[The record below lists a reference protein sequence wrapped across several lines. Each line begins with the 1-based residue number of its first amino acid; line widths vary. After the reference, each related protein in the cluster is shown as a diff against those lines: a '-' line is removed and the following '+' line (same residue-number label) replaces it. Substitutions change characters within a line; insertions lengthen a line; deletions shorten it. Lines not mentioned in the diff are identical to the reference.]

1 MYGSIF
7 RCYPCWWIGI
17 IYSFYLSS
25 SIARAPLE
33 KKQFRQKKFLPSSC
47 ADVSEAPILRAP
59 FSLPFHRIFP
69 NIIFYAYIAAGQN
82 PFPLLFLQENQ
93 QLVSICFSLLVLSL
107 GRSKGQRKRRE
118 ARWQHVGNEA
128 KILFTKRNPCYQES
142 SKWCGRMKYRTTT
155 QTTVMT
161 NASIGNQG
169 STQWAGNQRPG
180 NRGSGVGLMMHRA
193 QCETAFT
200 KINQNF
206 WHLRKLTL
214 YWDEWAL
221 QLFSANRSK
230 LRQHFCERTSVAR
243 ICNNWNELFVC
254 AHLRVIRS
262 TAFCENTWKKV

>member
-1 MYGSIF
+1 MR
-7 RCYPCWWIGI
+7 RCIRSPN
-17 IYSFYLSS
+17 SP
-25 SIARAPLE
+25 RP
-33 KKQFRQKKFLPSSC
+33 
-47 ADVSEAPILRAP
+47 
-59 FSLPFHRIFP
+59 IFP
-69 NIIFYAYIAAGQN
+69 PISQNIPQYH
-82 PFPLLFLQENQ
+82 LLRLYCGWQKP
-93 QLVSICFSLLVLSL
+93 VSITFPPREPTISLNLLLLACTIIGSKQ
-107 GRSKGQRKRRE
+107 GTKKKKRSPMTTCGKWSKDIF
-118 ARWQHVGNEA
+118 H
-128 KILFTKRNPCYQES
+128 KRNPCYQES

-193 QCETAFT
+193 QCETAFA

-230 LRQHFCERTSVAR
+230 LRQHFCERTFS
-243 ICNNWNELFVC
+243 CQDLQ
-254 AHLRVIRS
+254 
-262 TAFCENTWKKV
+262 

>member
-1 MYGSIF
+1 MLLLSVNRYDIFLSTCPLQSLELHCWRKNNSRRKSFCLLDAPMYQKPQFSAPHF
-7 RCYPCWWIGI
+7 PSHFTE
-17 IYSFYLSS
+17 YSPISS
-25 SIARAPLE
+25 FML
-33 KKQFRQKKFLPSSC
+33 
-47 ADVSEAPILRAP
+47 
-59 FSLPFHRIFP
+59 
-69 NIIFYAYIAAGQN
+69 IAAAGK
-82 PFPLLFLQENQ
+82 P
-93 QLVSICFSLLVLSL
+93 VSITSPPREPTISLNLLLLACTIIGSKQ
-107 GRSKGQRKRRE
+107 GTKKKKRSPMTTCGKWSKDIF
-118 ARWQHVGNEA
+118 H
-128 KILFTKRNPCYQES
+128 KRNPCYQES

-230 LRQHFCERTSVAR
+230 LRQHFCERTFS
-243 ICNNWNELFVC
+243 CQDLQ
-254 AHLRVIRS
+254 
-262 TAFCENTWKKV
+262 